1 MSVVAVL
8 DSGDVSVDPGKNA
21 ETSLTVYNTG
31 DIVEQFNFS
40 PVGDA
45 APWMTFE
52 PQSVSLFPNTSQKV
66 KITFAPPRNP
76 DVKPGDTRFGAMVVP
91 MNSPDSSV
99 VEEGNLKVGTY
110 NDIKV
115 DLAPQSV
122 SGRVRARMSLAVD
135 SRGNTPANVS
145 VVTRD
150 PSDSLAFMVRPRTM
164 QLIPGKS
171 HFVKIRIRPRKKI
184 FRGQQ
189 RQHRFKVQVL
199 QDGADPV
206 SVDGQMSQRPVLS
219 RLGLALLAVAAAL
232 AIWFALVKPAV
243 KNVAVSA
250 LAPSIA
256 AQNQASSALSQKVS
270 NVNSALSQAAS
281 QVSTVSSQ
289 VKALSS
295 TTTSSTT
302 SSTTTTAP
310 PPPKFV
316 NVNFNDTL
324 ETIAQPGSSNSTSY
338 VIPAGSTL
346 SLTDLVVENLAGGVG
361 YVRIEQYVA
370 SSSTTRPLFIFD
382 LLSLTSQSFSF
393 KTPAVLNAGDKF
405 ILQVQCGPD
414 QTACDVATYF
424 AGGMN
429 QPA

>member
-1 MSVVAVL
+1 M
-8 DSGDVSVDPGKNA
+8 DPGKSA
-21 ETSLTVYNTG
+21 ETSVTVYNTG
-31 DIVEQFNFS
+31 EIVEQFNLS
-40 PVGDA
+40 AVGDA
-45 APWMTFE
+45 APWMTFD
-52 PQSVSLFPNTSQKV
+52 PPSVSLFPNTSSKV
-66 KITFAPPRNP
+66 KITFAPPRDP
-76 DVKPGDTRFGAMVVP
+76 SVKPGETRFGAMVVP
-91 MNSPDSSV
+91 VNSPDSAV
-99 VEEGNLKVGTY
+99 VEEGTLRVGAY

-150 PSDSLAFMVRPRTM
+150 PSDSLAFLVRPRTM
-164 QLIPGKS
+164 ELTPGKS

-184 FRGQQ
+184 FRGQP

-199 QDGADPV
+199 QEGAEPV
-206 SVDGQMSQRPVLS
+206 SVDGQMSQRPVFS
-219 RLGLALLAVAAAL
+219 RLGLALLAIAAAL
-232 AIWFALVKPAV
+232 GIWFALIKPAV

-256 AQNQASSALSQKVS
+256 AQNQASNALSQKVS
-270 NVNSALSQAAS
+270 SVNSALSQAAS

-295 TTTSSTT
+295 TTST
-302 SSTTTTAP
+302 SSTTTTTA

-324 ETIAQPGSSNSTSY
+324 ETIAQPGSSNSTSF
-338 VIPAGSTL
+338 VLPASSTL

-361 YVRIEQYVA
+361 YVRIEQYDSA
-370 SSSTTRPLFIFD
+370 NSTTRPLFIFD

-393 KTPAVLNAGDKF
+393 KTPAVLNPGDKF
-405 ILQVQCGPD
+405 ILQVECGPD

-424 AGGMN
+424 AGVMN
-429 QPA
+429 QPAS